1 MNMCNI
7 VKLMRSAAAFVLCA
21 LVLAAAGSPAVAWP
35 DRNVRFLVPIG
46 PGAGVD
52 ITARLFS
59 DRLAKKWGQSVVVEN
74 RPGGDAIVAI
84 TAFITANDDHTLL
97 FGPSGSFTAH
107 PYTQQKVPYDV
118 KELSTIA
125 RVTSTI
131 VVVAVPASSNIKS
144 VADLEAAA
152 RAAPGK
158 LNWAT
163 ATGLND
169 LLFAGYLKGSGLEMT
184 KVPYR
189 DTVSAINDLAEARL
203 DVYVGAYAIVRPQAQ
218 AGKVR
223 ILVVTNRER
232 AASVPDIPTAREAGS
247 PGLEYDGLTGL
258 FGPRSMPNDVR
269 ARIAADVKATATD
282 PEVAQRLTAT
292 GQIIIPG
299 TAEEFAAAIEQQR
312 RQVEAIGKV
321 LGVKPA
327 TQ

>member
-1 MNMCNI
+1 MRNI
-7 VKLMRSAAAFVLCA
+7 VNLMRSAAAVTLSVLA
-21 LVLAAAGSPAVAWP
+21 LAAAGSPAAAWP
-35 DRNVRFLVPIG
+35 DRNVRFIVPIG

-52 ITARLFS
+52 ITARMFA
-59 DRLAKKWGQSVVVEN
+59 DRLAKTWGQSVVVEN

-97 FGPSGSFTAH
+97 FGPTGTFTAH

-131 VVVAVPASSNIKS
+131 VVVAVPASSSIKT
-144 VADLEAAA
+144 VGDLEAAA
-152 RAAPGK
+152 RAQPGK

-169 LLFAGYLKGSGLEMT
+169 FLFAGYLKGAGLEMT

-189 DTVSAINDLAEARL
+189 DTVSAINDLGEGRL

-223 ILVVTNRER
+223 VLVVTNRDR
-232 AASVPDIPTAREAGS
+232 AAGVPDIPTARESGF
-247 PGLEYDGLTGL
+247 PTLEYDGLTGL
-258 FGPRSMPNDVR
+258 FGPRHMGNDVR
-269 ARIAADVKATATD
+269 ARIAADVKTTAAD
-282 PEVAQRLTAT
+282 PEIVQRLTAT
-292 GQIIIPG
+292 GQIILPG
-299 TAEEFAAAIEQQR
+299 TAEEFAASIEQQR
-312 RQVEAIGKV
+312 RQVDAIAKV